1 MHHADLV
8 EDELDVLRR
17 GGTALDVGVEHRVLL
32 AELVNIIV
40 VNVANI
46 IFTANE
52 HALEVLVGLLYLW
65 HPRLHDVDHRLP
77 RVQREAEDEDFH
89 VGVVR
94 LSDRFQ
100 LRLPTEVKQCQVEL
114 LADAAVGE
122 TNLAIVLVEVAGHLV
137 LVERVFSKSTSNS
150 AN

>member
-1 MHHADLV
+1 MIPLLLWWILSTFECGCHTDLTLGHVTHISLVNHADLV
-8 EDELDVLRR
+8 EDELDVLWCS
-17 GGTALDVGVEHRVLL
+17 GTALDVGVEHRVLL

-46 IFTANE
+46 IFTANK

-77 RVQREAEDEDFH
+77 RVQREAENEDFH

-94 LSDRFQ
+94 LSDRF
-100 LRLPTEVKQCQVEL
+100 
-114 LADAAVGE
+114 
-122 TNLAIVLVEVAGHLV
+122 
-137 LVERVFSKSTSNS
+137 
-150 AN
+150 